1 MAIHSCQLKA
11 IVWAKA
17 HSNHNFKIRHINVTV
32 KNNPSNLLYTIT
44 NGLFFAL
51 AFLQTSPLG
60 FCPKPHPLFCLDTK
74 KKAKKFKK
82 IPSFSP
88 QDSRLPAGFSPN
100 PP

>member
-17 HSNHNFKIRHINVTV
+17 HSNHNFKIRHINVMV

-51 AFLQTSPLG
+51 AFFVNESLG
-60 FCPKPHPLFCLDTK
+60 VLPQAP
-74 KKAKKFKK
+74 
-82 IPSFSP
+82 PSFLS
-88 QDSRLPAGFSPN
+88 
-100 PP
+100 